1 MGSDI
6 PPKEMNMQCVICKH
20 GQTRS
25 AHVTVT
31 LERNGT
37 TLVFKGVPAAVCATC
52 AEQYIDE
59 PTTQRLLLEAERA
72 AQAGVEV
79 EIRSFATA

>member
-1 MGSDI
+1 MR
-6 PPKEMNMQCVICKH
+6 CVICKN
-20 GQTRS
+20 GQTRP
-25 AHVTVT
+25 AQVTIT

-37 TLVFKGVPAAVCATC
+37 TLVFKGVPADVCAIC

-72 AQAGVEV
+72 AQSGVEV
-79 EIRSFATA
+79 EIRSFAAA

>member
-1 MGSDI
+1 MR
-6 PPKEMNMQCVICKH
+6 CVICKH
-20 GQTRS
+20 GQTRP
-25 AHVTVT
+25 AQVTIT

-37 TLVFKGVPAAVCATC
+37 TLVFKGVPADVCATC

-59 PTTQRLLLEAERA
+59 QTTQRLLVDAERA

-79 EIRSFATA
+79 EIRSFAVA